1 MNDLNDLQLIPG
13 ESLCHSYIF
22 YFKEQIRVVDF
33 KIPFIPAKLKIKYP
47 TKAVLIGL
55 VLVVAYAI
63 YDNTVSVGE

>member
-1 MNDLNDLQLIPG
+1 M
-13 ESLCHSYIF
+13 
-22 YFKEQIRVVDF
+22 VDF